1 MIKVSRLDIIKKL
14 VVKEYKAQRPT
25 AAQINAVISKYDL
38 NLYTKDG
45 NHRSKEVMTK
55 AVAKAYKVLR

>member
-1 MIKVSRLDIIKKL
+1 MKVSRLDIIKKL
-14 VVKEYKAQRPT
+14 LVKEYKALRPT
-25 AAQINAVISKYDL
+25 AEQISAVISKYDL
-38 NLYTKDG
+38 NLYNKDG

>member
-1 MIKVSRLDIIKKL
+1 MKVSRVDIIRKL

-55 AVAKAYKVLR
+55 VLR

>member
-1 MIKVSRLDIIKKL
+1 MKVSRLDIIKKL

-38 NLYTKDG
+38 NIHTKDG

-55 AVAKAYKVLR
+55 